1 MSSSFRVPPLR
12 SSDEIDLI
20 TLLKNVF
27 LQKKL
32 VFLVT
37 LAVTLIAVCYS
48 FLVTP
53 QYKINAVLRPAAI
66 NELDALNRSEIYQ
79 LPPADALVK
88 VGEALESYDTRLAFF
103 KANQRLFAR
112 FVRPG
117 ETLEQSFEAFNRNSI
132 QLTLPDPN
140 KKDALSDYIKLEMTY
155 PKGIDGVAILNG
167 LVDYA
172 IGTEREQISAD
183 VNVIVQNR
191 LRELQGKFDS
201 ARSNYNVEKEAK
213 IARFREADSLKRAQ
227 LQDELKALRAQ
238 LKALRSDR
246 IFQLNEAIG
255 IAKTLGIQKPA
266 TPSSFGESDK
276 AGAGSVIRTEV
287 NNQQIPLYF
296 MGVEALKAEITA
308 LEQRRSDDFTDP
320 RVAQIAKELQL
331 LATNREI
338 EVLSARKNEDVF
350 LAGVESLRAEMT
362 RLSNLSTDMSTLK
375 LVTIDQQALEPVAPS
390 KPNRLLIMALGLFGG
405 AVLAFFIAL
414 TRIMVVT
421 GSAPRVD
428 EDITSSSRVRGDVK
442 STSSAK
448 SNLSQIS

>member
-1 MSSSFRVPPLR
+1 
-12 SSDEIDLI
+12 
-20 TLLKNVF
+20 
-27 LQKKL
+27 
-32 VFLVT
+32 
-37 LAVTLIAVCYS
+37 
-48 FLVTP
+48 
-53 QYKINAVLRPAAI
+53 
-66 NELDALNRSEIYQ
+66 
-79 LPPADALVK
+79 
-88 VGEALESYDTRLAFF
+88 
-103 KANQRLFAR
+103 
-112 FVRPG
+112 
-117 ETLEQSFEAFNRNSI
+117 
-132 QLTLPDPN
+132 
-140 KKDALSDYIKLEMTY
+140 
-155 PKGIDGVAILNG
+155 
-167 LVDYA
+167 
-172 IGTEREQISAD
+172 
-183 VNVIVQNR
+183 
-191 LRELQGKFDS
+191 
-201 ARSNYNVEKEAK
+201 
-213 IARFREADSLKRAQ
+213 
-227 LQDELKALRAQ
+227 
-238 LKALRSDR
+238 
-246 IFQLNEAIG
+246 
-255 IAKTLGIQKPA
+255 
-266 TPSSFGESDK
+266 
-276 AGAGSVIRTEV
+276 
-287 NNQQIPLYF
+287 

-448 SNLSQIS
+448 PNLSQIS

>member
-1 MSSSFRVPPLR
+1 M
-12 SSDEIDLI
+12 
-20 TLLKNVF
+20 
-27 LQKKL
+27 
-32 VFLVT
+32 
-37 LAVTLIAVCYS
+37 
-48 FLVTP
+48 
-53 QYKINAVLRPAAI
+53 
-66 NELDALNRSEIYQ
+66 
-79 LPPADALVK
+79 
-88 VGEALESYDTRLAFF
+88 
-103 KANQRLFAR
+103 
-112 FVRPG
+112 
-117 ETLEQSFEAFNRNSI
+117 
-132 QLTLPDPN
+132 
-140 KKDALSDYIKLEMTY
+140 
-155 PKGIDGVAILNG
+155 
-167 LVDYA
+167 
-172 IGTEREQISAD
+172 
-183 VNVIVQNR
+183 
-191 LRELQGKFDS
+191 
-201 ARSNYNVEKEAK
+201 
-213 IARFREADSLKRAQ
+213 
-227 LQDELKALRAQ
+227 
-238 LKALRSDR
+238 KALRSDR

-448 SNLSQIS
+448 PNLSQIS